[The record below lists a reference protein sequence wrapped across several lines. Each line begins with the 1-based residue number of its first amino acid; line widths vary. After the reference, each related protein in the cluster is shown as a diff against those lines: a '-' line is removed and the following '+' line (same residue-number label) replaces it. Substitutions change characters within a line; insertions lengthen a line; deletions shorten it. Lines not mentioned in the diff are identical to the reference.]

1 MEVERVQYTSPPS
14 VTVPII
20 DLSDLDDDLVAHAL
34 GKASE
39 EWGAFQVVNHGIPA
53 ELMRRLHEVGRQF
66 FELPA
71 AEKEAVAVLPGSKSL
86 EGYGAKNPNLPKSWN
101 DHLFHKIWP
110 ESYID
115 YSFWPKNPT
124 DYKEVTEEYTRH
136 MTKLSE
142 KIMGCLSNGLGLGR
156 EKLKERLGGGVYK
169 LGINYYPP
177 SNSVIGAPAHT
188 DINAFTLLVS
198 NGVPGLQVFKDNHW
212 FDVED
217 INSAVVVILGDQI
230 MRLSN
235 GRYKSVL
242 HRSTIDKEKTR
253 MTWPVLIDHVPGMIV
268 GPLPE
273 LVGDDNPPKFESL
286 TLEEYL
292 YQSLAKRKERK
303 DSNMRLGDG

>member
-110 ESYID
+110 ESCID

-124 DYKEVTEEYTRH
+124 DYREVTEEYARH
-136 MTKLSE
+136 VMKLTE
-142 KIMGCLSNGLGLGR
+142 KIMGYLSKGLGLGR
-156 EKLKERLGGGVYK
+156 EVLKETLGGGEYM
-169 LGINYYPP
+169 LRINYYPP
-177 SNSVIGAPAHT
+177 SDSVIGAPAHT
-188 DINAFTLLVS
+188 DFDALALLVS
-198 NGVPGLQVFKDNHW
+198 NGVPGLQVFKDSHW
-212 FDVED
+212 LDVED

-242 HRSTIDKEKTR
+242 HRSTMDKEKTR
-253 MTWPVLIDHVPGMIV
+253 MTWPVLIDPMPGMVV

-273 LVGDDNPPKFESL
+273 LIGDENPPKFESL
-286 TLEEYL
+286 TLEDYI
-292 YQSLAKRKERK
+292 YRRT
-303 DSNMRLGDG
+303 NMLLGGG